1 MQSRQGIR
9 MALIFSMV
17 AIPMGAAEAPAAD
30 PAWTKLKTLV
40 GEWKGRYEGHD
51 AAGAG
56 EVRLSYDLVSS
67 GTALLETMDSAH
79 DATMITVYHPDG
91 SRLMAT
97 HYCAGGNQPRL
108 VASGLSPDGKS
119 LTFRFLDATNVTD
132 PKGELMDELVVTFV
146 DADHFV
152 QEWGSRTA
160 DKQRIGTFRYTRV
173 R

>member
-1 MQSRQGIR
+1 MRNRRWMR
-9 MALIFSMV
+9 MALVFSMA
-17 AIPMGAAEAPAAD
+17 AIASGAAEAPAPH
-30 PAWTKLKTLV
+30 PAWTMLKTLV
-40 GEWKGRYEGHD
+40 GQWKGKYDGPD

-56 EVRLSYDLVSS
+56 EIRLSCELVSN

-97 HYCAGGNQPRL
+97 HYCAAGNQPRL
-108 VASGLSPDGKS
+108 AASGLSPDGKT
-119 LTFRFLDATNVTD
+119 LTFRFLDATNVAD
-132 PKGELMDELVVTFV
+132 PDGELMNELVVTFV

-152 QEWGSRTA
+152 QQWGSLAAGKERV
-160 DKQRIGTFRYTRV
+160 GTFRYTRV